1 MRNDPNKFKEKNVDA
16 YKELDDFLLH
26 RKQDIRYM
34 VSSIELGLHLTNEVL
49 EHDMWIWNDKVLVP
63 NPYLASNRLDIILKD
78 DCGHRDR
85 LHHIKFVIPCVCNI
99 YPDEPH
105 NILR

>member
-1 MRNDPNKFKEKNVDA
+1 MRNDPNKFREKNVDA

-34 VSSIELGLHLTNEVL
+34 VSSTELGFHLTNEVL
-49 EHDMWIWNDKVLVP
+49 EHDMWLWNDRPLIP
-63 NPYLASNRLDIILKD
+63 NPYMASTRLDFILKD
-78 DCGHRDR
+78 DT
-85 LHHIKFVIPCVCNI
+85 LHHMRFIVPCVCGI